1 MTTFLKLSAKAAAL
15 VVIVPLTAIVRR
27 LVRTLERLA

>member
-1 MTTFLKLSAKAAAL
+1 MTLLLKSAAL

>member
-1 MTTFLKLSAKAAAL
+1 MTFLLKAAAL